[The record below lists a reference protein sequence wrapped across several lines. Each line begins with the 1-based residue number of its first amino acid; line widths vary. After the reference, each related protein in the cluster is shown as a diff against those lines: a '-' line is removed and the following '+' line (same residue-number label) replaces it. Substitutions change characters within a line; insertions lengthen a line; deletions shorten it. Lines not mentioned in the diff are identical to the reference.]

1 MPINQV
7 QFTDERWL
15 QFWDNYKGLKHQK
28 EALIKLARHI
38 KQADAGLLTESA
50 EWVENWQGQVAPAP
64 AFDWLTVAQP
74 FVASFEGF
82 RADAYL
88 CPAGVWTVGYGA
100 TSIDGKAVKRGDKI
114 TQQAAAKLLG
124 DDLKRFYDGL
134 ARVIPAVRMYSPNQ
148 QAALVSW
155 AFNVGLGAVE
165 ESTLK
170 RRLQAGEN
178 PLTVVAQELPRWNK
192 GAGGQVLEGLAR
204 RRTAEVDLFRKG
216 VAVPPAPAFTP
227 ASPFSH
233 AITPNITYGEIALQS
248 EPRRFHRQHQ
258 CDTAVLLCQFAQKA
272 RGHFKRP
279 VIITS
284 GYRPPKINAQ
294 VGGASRSEH
303 LYDKPDT
310 GAIDFY
316 LDGMSVTELQR
327 WADVNW
333 PYSLGY
339 GAPKGF
345 IHIGIRSGR
354 PRVRWD
360 Y

>member
-1 MPINQV
+1 MPIKDV

-28 EALIKLARHI
+28 DALIKLGRHI

-50 EWVENWQGQVAPAP
+50 EWVADWKGQSPPPAG
-64 AFDWLTVAQP
+64 DWRAIAQP
-74 FVASFEGF
+74 FVANFEGF

-100 TSIDGKAVKRGDKI
+100 TNVDGKAVKRGDKI
-114 TQQAAAKLLG
+114 TQQAAARLLG

-134 ARVIPAVRMYSPNQ
+134 VRVIPAVKGYAPNQ

-178 PLTVVAQELPRWNK
+178 PLTAVAQELPRWNK
-192 GAGGQVLEGLAR
+192 GAGSQVLEGLVR
-204 RRTAEVDLFRKG
+204 RRAAEVDLFRQG
-216 VAVPPAPAFTP
+216 APAPRPVFTP

-233 AITPNITYGEIALQS
+233 KITPNVTYGEIALQS
-248 EPRRFHRQHQ
+248 EARRFHHQHQ
-258 CDTAVLLCQFAQKA
+258 CDTAALLCQFAQKA
-272 RGHFKRP
+272 RDHFKRP
-279 VIITS
+279 AIITS

-303 LYDKPDT
+303 FYDKPDT

-327 WADVNW
+327 WADKEW

-345 IHIGIRSGR
+345 IHVGIRPGR
-354 PRVRWD
+354 PRVRWN